1 MSRVNVEIMGQ
12 NLVVASEA
20 DDHWIKAV
28 AEAVDAK
35 IKAIRA
41 SSRAVNSIDVA
52 ILAALNFADELER
65 LKREHQEVLDRI
77 EALSKR
83 LSASI
88 EASE

>member
-1 MSRVNVEIMGQ
+1 MTRVNVEIMGQ
-12 NLVVASEA
+12 NLVVASDA
-20 DDHWIKAV
+20 DDNWVKAV
-28 AEAVDAK
+28 AEAVDEK

-65 LKREHQEVLDRI
+65 LKREHREMLEHIQ
-77 EALSKR
+77 ALSKR

-88 EASE
+88 EAGR